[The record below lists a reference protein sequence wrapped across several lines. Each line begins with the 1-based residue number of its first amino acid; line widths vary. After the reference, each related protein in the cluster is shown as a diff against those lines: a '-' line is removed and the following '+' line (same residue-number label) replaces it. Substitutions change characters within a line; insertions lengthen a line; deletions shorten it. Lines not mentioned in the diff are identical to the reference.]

1 MDLLGAVQTKDSH
14 EAFKKSLNF
23 SNEEDFSDIERYLQS
38 VAVGV
43 RPEEFVVRD
52 LLEILI
58 ANEDLN
64 EKLQESLV
72 QTSSSMAHRFAKK
85 PGQDFDS
92 HVVVEVKN
100 FLMKSIN
107 ACTDDD
113 CKVIFIRGLQ
123 NLQSPDTIDKLF
135 SLALNFP
142 YQISVTAMKALR
154 NFPTN
159 HFAPEMKTKLE
170 DIFYQRKKKFDTS
183 ARTIA
188 LDILLKL
195 KPVTAD
201 VVQMV
206 KFLGS
211 HDRAYEMKQYLIQKL
226 KMISDECPQFREM
239 LKMALKREPMINN
252 WDVYGA
258 MKGLSTALVRRF
270 SRQPSFNG
278 SLLSVQEMKGGGLK
292 RGTVDLLIKSGD
304 EEMSLFSLGIFAGGL
319 SSFISSN
326 DPDDEVDPN
335 EDTTATAGMELAIQ
349 GVQMRP
355 LTFFKGQGE
364 LMGHVWSGTASTP
377 TTAYKGVTL
386 MQDHKHV
393 ISLNNGAVLDF
404 TALGAISVDLNGKIE
419 ISLWYKNANSEV
431 LQK

>member
-1 MDLLGAVQTKDSH
+1 MDLLGAVQTRESH
-14 EAFKKSLNF
+14 DAFRKSLNF
-23 SNEEDFSDIERYLQS
+23 TNEDDFSDIERYLQS

-43 RPEEFVVRD
+43 RPEEFVIRD
-52 LLEILI
+52 LLEVLT
-58 ANEDLN
+58 ASKDLN
-64 EKLQESLV
+64 EKLQESLL
-72 QTSSSMAHRFAKK
+72 QTVASMAYRFANR
-85 PGQDFDS
+85 PDQDFDS

-107 ACTDDD
+107 ACTDED
-113 CKVIFIRGLQ
+113 CKVKFIRGLQ

-142 YQISVTAMKALR
+142 YQISVTAMKALK
-154 NFPTN
+154 NFPKN
-159 HFAPEMKTKLE
+159 LFAPEMKTKLE
-170 DIFYQRKKKFDTS
+170 DIFYQKKKKFDTS

-206 KFLGS
+206 QFLGS
-211 HDRAYEMKQYLIQKL
+211 NDRAYEMKQYLIQKL
-226 KMISDECPQFREM
+226 RMISDECPQFREM
-239 LKMALKREPMINN
+239 LKMTLEREPAVNN
-252 WDVYGA
+252 WAVYGA

-278 SLLSVQEMKGGGLK
+278 SLLSVQEMKSGGLK
-292 RGTVDLLIKSGD
+292 RGTVDLLIKSGE

-319 SSFISSN
+319 SSFISSS
-326 DPDDEVDPN
+326 DPDDAEDPN

-386 MQDHKHV
+386 MQDHKQV
-393 ISLNNGAVLDF
+393 ITMNNGAMLDF